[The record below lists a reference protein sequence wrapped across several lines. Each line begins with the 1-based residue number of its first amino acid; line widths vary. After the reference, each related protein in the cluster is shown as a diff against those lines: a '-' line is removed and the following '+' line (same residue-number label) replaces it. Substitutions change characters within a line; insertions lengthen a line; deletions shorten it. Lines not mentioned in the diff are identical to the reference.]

1 MTVAIKRIIAMA
13 CRLFLPL
20 FYKIGALAGNAELS
34 PPAFPIIFR
43 P

>member
-1 MTVAIKRIIAMA
+1 MTLAIKRIIAMA
-13 CRLFLPL
+13 CRLFLLL
-20 FYKIGALAGNAELS
+20 FYKIGGLTGNAGLS